1 MKHSTTDMQVD
12 DIFVKICG
20 ITNSEDAFLAIDSG
34 CDALGFNFVSTS
46 KRRVESD
53 FVESIVKKL
62 PSEIMSV
69 GVFSD
74 FTPEEVLRVVGKTG
88 LNAAQ
93 LHGNET
99 HEECQLVAN
108 RVPFTIKALSANSRE
123 LVNFA
128 DFGADFLLLDS
139 ETPGEGKKFDWNLP
153 IDFLKDEKILLAGGL
168 NVENVSA
175 GIEKFLPF
183 GVDVATGI
191 ESEPGRKDPK
201 LLKLFIEN
209 AKSSKARTKQ

>member
-1 MKHSTTDMQVD
+1 
-12 DIFVKICG
+12 
-20 ITNSEDAFLAIDSG
+20 
-34 CDALGFNFVSTS
+34 
-46 KRRVESD
+46 
-53 FVESIVKKL
+53 
-62 PSEIMSV
+62 
-69 GVFSD
+69 
-74 FTPEEVLRVVGKTG
+74 VLRVVGKTG

-123 LVNFA
+123 LMNFA

-139 ETPGEGKKFDWNLP
+139 ETPGEGKRFDWNLP
-153 IDFLKDEKILLAGGL
+153 IDFLKGEKILLAGGL
-168 NVENVSA
+168 NAENVSA
-175 GIEKFLPF
+175 GIAKFSPF

-191 ESEPGRKDPK
+191 ESKPGRKDPE

-209 AKSSKARTKQ
+209 AKSSKARSKQ

>member
-1 MKHSTTDMQVD
+1 MKNSTTDMQVD

-20 ITNSEDAFLAIDSG
+20 ITNSEDAFLAIDLG
-34 CDALGFNFVSTS
+34 CDALGFNFVPTS

-62 PSEIMSV
+62 PDEIMSV

-74 FTPEEVLRVVGKTG
+74 STPEEVLRIVGKTG
-88 LNAAQ
+88 LNAVQ

-99 HEECQLVAN
+99 HEECQLLAN
-108 RVPFTIKALSANSRE
+108 KVPFTIKALSANSSD
-123 LVNFA
+123 LTDFA
-128 DFGADFLLLDS
+128 DFGADFILLDS
-139 ETPGEGKKFDWNLP
+139 ETPGEGRKFDWNLS

-168 NVENVSA
+168 NVENVRD
-175 GIEKFLPF
+175 GIEKFSPF

-191 ESEPGRKDPK
+191 ELEPGRKDPK

>member
-1 MKHSTTDMQVD
+1 M
-12 DIFVKICG
+12 
-20 ITNSEDAFLAIDSG
+20 
-34 CDALGFNFVSTS
+34 
-46 KRRVESD
+46 
-53 FVESIVKKL
+53 
-62 PSEIMSV
+62 
-69 GVFSD
+69 
-74 FTPEEVLRVVGKTG
+74 
-88 LNAAQ
+88 
-93 LHGNET
+93 
-99 HEECQLVAN
+99 AN

-209 AKSSKARTKQ
+209 AKLSRARTDQ